1 MNVAFHCYQL
11 SLRGTEVAL
20 YDYANNNEDILGNT
34 SYIFTRAG
42 GYQHSSIAE
51 KFQRRFPAR
60 VFSYSTI
67 QDLEVL
73 LQANRID
80 TLYVI
85 KSGGDDG
92 LVSKVCRTAVHAV
105 FQVKQP
111 HGDAYAYVSEW
122 LAGKMSGGS
131 LPFVPHMIDLTGQG
145 SSLRDRYGIPRGAMV
160 YGRYGAPDTFD
171 LDFVHEAIKRTVA
184 ARTDIYFL
192 LCDTRKFCDSPRIIH
207 TDPIWEASDKLS
219 FIETCDAMLHARHQG
234 ESFGLSIA
242 EFSSQNKPVLT
253 WEGGDELAHLDMLGS
268 KAVLYNEKT
277 IYDIITNFRP
287 DPAVNY
293 DCYTE
298 KFNPKSVMNKFNDV
312 FLKTG

>member
-184 ARTDIYFL
+184 ARTRHILPPVRHKEVLRQPADNPHGSHLGGFRQIVIYRDVR
-192 LCDTRKFCDSPRIIH
+192 CHASR
-207 TDPIWEASDKLS
+207 EAPG
-219 FIETCDAMLHARHQG
+219 R
-234 ESFGLSIA
+234 
-242 EFSSQNKPVLT
+242 VL
-253 WEGGDELAHLDMLGS
+253 WFVHSG
-268 KAVLYNEKT
+268 
-277 IYDIITNFRP
+277 
-287 DPAVNY
+287 
-293 DCYTE
+293 
-298 KFNPKSVMNKFNDV
+298 V
-312 FLKTG
+312 FLSE